1 MARILHCV
9 IAFSGWM
16 LALIIDH
23 NDVLIESFIKVGFEH
38 VLSLMLL
45 LTTGAIHHA

>member
-9 IAFSGWM
+9 IALGGWM
-16 LALIIDH
+16 LVLIIDH

-45 LTTGAIHHA
+45 LITGAIHHA

>member
-1 MARILHCV
+1 MAKLGHCM
-9 IAFSGWM
+9 IALGGWL
-16 LALIIDH
+16 LALVIDH